1 MIKNDKK
8 GLYTME
14 LTKEFYSLHE
24 VADLLSVHYQTV
36 RYWIRTGKLKA
47 VRLDRIYRVR
57 KEAIEDFVKEV

>member
-47 VRLDRIYRVR
+47 VKLDRIYRVR

>member
-1 MIKNDKK
+1 
-8 GLYTME
+8 ME

-47 VRLDRIYRVR
+47 VKLDRIYRVR
-57 KEAIEDFVKEV
+57 REAIEDFVKEV